1 MGTQIKKTKKLRL
14 VNRSIGSWKVP
25 NLAKQEATAPGFHR
39 VKVIV
44 NSQPP
49 EICSPEYTLP
59 WWSSHSP
66 QPELA
71 KVMTWHYIYKQN
83 KSTSACEYSD
93 SIQQL
98 AYFLKSRENIK
109 TSALHIGAKAFPM
122 GRWMKPEVYPLLAA
136 MTCVTSLCIFQLT
149 RNVFLNPDVRINKA
163 KRSMGVLG
171 NNEEGERYAEHGLR
185 RFLRTRPPEIMPA
198 INHFFTENK

>member
-1 MGTQIKKTKKLRL
+1 
-14 VNRSIGSWKVP
+14 
-25 NLAKQEATAPGFHR
+25 
-39 VKVIV
+39 
-44 NSQPP
+44 
-49 EICSPEYTLP
+49 
-59 WWSSHSP
+59 
-66 QPELA
+66 
-71 KVMTWHYIYKQN
+71 MTWHYIYKQN
-83 KSTSACEYSD
+83 NSTSACEYSD

-98 AYFLKSRENIK
+98 AYFLKSEENIK